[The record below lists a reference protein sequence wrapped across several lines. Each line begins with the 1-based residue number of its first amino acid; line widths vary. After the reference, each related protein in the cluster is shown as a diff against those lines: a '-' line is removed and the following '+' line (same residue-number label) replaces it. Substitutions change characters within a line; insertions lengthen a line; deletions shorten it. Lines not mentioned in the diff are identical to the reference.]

1 MTCSSI
7 GDTEPTTDDGR
18 AHGLEAELAQVRAE
32 RDAALARLDDR
43 ERRGRIGGVARRAT
57 VVILI
62 ALSAILI
69 PVTVTA
75 TWAHRTVLN
84 TDAYVSTVTP
94 IAKDPAVTATLAR
107 IVTDQIFAALNPQPT
122 IADALPPK
130 AAFLA
135 GPITSGVKGFSRTR
149 RTTR

>member
-43 ERRGRIGGVARRAT
+43 EQSIERIGGVARRAT

-62 ALSAILI
+62 APTAILI
-69 PVTVTA
+69 PLTVTSPG
-75 TWAHRTVLN
+75 RT
-84 TDAYVSTVTP
+84 
-94 IAKDPAVTATLAR
+94 AR
-107 IVTDQIFAALNPQPT
+107 C
-122 IADALPPK
+122 
-130 AAFLA
+130 
-135 GPITSGVKGFSRTR
+135 
-149 RTTR
+149 